1 MNKKLYYLSILW
13 CLFANGQEQ
22 AANWYFGENA
32 GISFNLNTNEVST
45 TLDGQLETREGCASI
60 SDTNGNLLF
69 YTDGTT
75 VYNQNHQIMQ
85 GGDGLLGDESSTQS
99 ALIVPKPNDPDT
111 YYIFTV
117 GSNINPTGLNYS
129 VVDISQ
135 NDGRGEV
142 VFSNV
147 GLLPSCAEKV
157 SAVVKDCSSGS
168 IWVITL
174 SGPTGDSIE
183 VLNTFHA
190 FEVSETGVN
199 NQAVISN
206 FNLNIEDPRGY
217 LKFSPDGTK
226 LACANVSSGLYLF
239 DFDSQTGMVSNDLR
253 LSIYSSTN
261 DKAYGLEFSPDS
273 QLLYVAASNDFF
285 STGSDNNNPINHT
298 SDLLQFNL
306 SSKNIAGSQLIL
318 DSRTLYRGAL
328 QLGPDGKIYRALS
341 ATYLEGSEY
350 LGVIEKP
357 NEPGLAANYIH
368 NAINLGLNTSS
379 QGLPP
384 FVQSLFTQKID
395 IIRNGSSSTS
405 LTLCAGEKYVLTA
418 DEIPDAI
425 YTWTFNGTTLPA
437 NDYYLEVTRSG
448 NYELSIGFVED
459 DCSSLK
465 GQAIVDFVRAPLAF
479 NGTLIQCEDEV
490 IDGKSSFN
498 LNESFDN
505 IVRGDQDVF
514 LRFYISSDDALN
526 HENSIES
533 DYRNITNPQKI
544 YVEVI
549 NNGLISA
556 PGDDTP
562 ASSDCSTIVELTLI
576 VSNEQTSILE
586 FTACDE
592 LDSED
597 GINTFSVN
605 DFTPI
610 VLASLPGGLD
620 LSVSYYQ
627 DYDDA
632 FLKKIPIENTYT
644 NRTPYSQTIYYRV
657 ENAGDCYGIN
667 EFQLSINKLPNLET
681 AFSTFYCLNDFPHPI
696 TLDSGLIDNTPND
709 FTYDW
714 STGENTY
721 EIQVN
726 EIGSYTVT
734 ATNINGCSKERTIT
748 VEASNI
754 ATIESVEIIDVSQN
768 NIITVLVSGEGEY
781 EYALQNEYG
790 LYKSYQSSNSFENIA
805 PGVYTINIRDLKN
818 DCGITQDLVSVIG
831 FPKYFTPNN
840 DGIQDTWQ
848 IAGVSGQFQP
858 NTNILIYN
866 RYGKLLKQ
874 LSPTGNGWDGT
885 FNGNALPNDDYWFVV
900 KLQDGRIFKNH
911 FTLKR

>member
-1 MNKKLYYLSILW
+1 MKKKLCYLSMLW
-13 CLFANGQEQ
+13 CFLAISQED

-32 GISFNLNTNEVST
+32 GISFNLNTNSVST

-60 SDTNGNLLF
+60 SDTNGDLLF

-75 VYNQNHQIMQ
+75 VYNQNHQVML

-99 ALIVPKPNDPDT
+99 ALIVPKPNDPDI

-135 NDGRGEV
+135 NEELGKV

-147 GLLPSCAEKV
+147 GLLPACAEKV

-174 SGPTGDSIE
+174 SDLTGDSTDA
-183 VLNTFHA
+183 LNTFHA

-199 NQAVISN
+199 NKGVASN
-206 FNLNIEDPRGY
+206 LGMNIEDHRGY

-226 LACANVSSGLYLF
+226 LACANVQSGLYLF
-239 DFDSQTGMVSNDLR
+239 DFDSQTGRVSKDQKLP
-253 LSIYSSTN
+253 LFSSIN
-261 DKAYGLEFSPDS
+261 DKPYGLEFSPDS
-273 QLLYVAASNDFF
+273 QLLYVSASNDFF
-285 STGSDNNNPINHT
+285 STGSDNNNPLHHT

-306 SSKNIAGSQLIL
+306 NSKNIAGSQIIL
-318 DSRTLYRGAL
+318 DSRILYRGGL

-341 ATYLEGSEY
+341 ATYLEGIPF

-357 NEPGLAANYIH
+357 NERGLAANYVH
-368 NAINLGLNTSS
+368 NAINLGGNTSS

-395 IIRNGSSSTS
+395 IIRNGSNSTT

-418 DEIPDAI
+418 DDLPGANYI
-425 YTWTFNGTTLPA
+425 WTFNGTPLPA
-437 NDYYLEVTRSG
+437 NDFYLEVTQSG
-448 NYELSIGFVED
+448 NYEVSIEFDED

-465 GQAIVDFVRAPLAF
+465 GQALVNFVRAPLAS
-479 NGTLIQCEDEV
+479 NGTLIQCEDD
-490 IDGKSSFN
+490 ITDGKSLFN
-498 LNESFDN
+498 LNESFGN

-514 LRFYISSDDALN
+514 LRFYTSPDDALN
-526 HENSIES
+526 HKNSIES
-533 DYRNITNPQKI
+533 NFRNTTNPQTV

-549 NNGLISA
+549 NNSLVFV
-556 PGDDTP
+556 PGDDIP
-562 ASSDCSTIVELTLI
+562 PSSDCSTIVELTLV
-576 VSNEQTSILE
+576 VSNEQTSMLQ
-586 FTACDE
+586 FTSCDE

-597 GINTFSVN
+597 GINTFDVN
-605 DFTPI
+605 DFTPQ

-632 FLKKIPIENTYT
+632 FLERVPIENTYT
-644 NRTPYSQTIYYRV
+644 NTTPYSQTIYYRV

-681 AFSTFYCLNDFPHPI
+681 VFSTFYCLNDFPLPI
-696 TLDSGLIDNTPND
+696 TLDSGIIDNPPSD

-748 VEASNI
+748 IEASNI
-754 ATIESVEIIDVSQN
+754 ATIESVEVIDVSKN
-768 NIITVLVSGEGEY
+768 NVITVLVSGEGEY
-781 EYALQNEYG
+781 DYALQDEYG
-790 LYKSYQSSNSFENIA
+790 LYISYQSSNSFENID
-805 PGVYTINIRDLKN
+805 PGIYTINVRDLKN
-818 DCGITQDLVSVIG
+818 DCGITQGLVSVIG

-840 DGIQDTWQ
+840 DGIHDTWQ
-848 IAGVSGQFQP
+848 VAGVSGVFQP
-858 NTNILIYN
+858 NTKVLIYN

-874 LSPTGNGWDGT
+874 LNPTGKGWDGT
-885 FNGNALPNDDYWFVV
+885 LNGKALPNDDYWFAV